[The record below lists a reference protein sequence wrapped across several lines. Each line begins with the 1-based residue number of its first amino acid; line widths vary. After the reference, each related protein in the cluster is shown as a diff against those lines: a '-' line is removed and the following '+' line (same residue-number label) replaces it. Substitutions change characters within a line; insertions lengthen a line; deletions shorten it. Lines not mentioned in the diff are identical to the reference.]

1 MHFILLL
8 KSGWNFQ
15 FLKKI
20 KGCEARISTLI
31 QSWRRQFKFKC
42 FACHS
47 YFLDAQQLS
56 THDMKWCQLLHNNE
70 QSGAPSKVF
79 LSPLLT
85 RTYFRKI
92 NFFAHARILGN

>member
-1 MHFILLL
+1 MLPSL

-15 FLKKI
+15 FLNKI

-79 LSPLLT
+79 LSPLLE
-85 RTYFRKI
+85 Y
-92 NFFAHARILGN
+92 ILEKYTF